1 MILFIEALLEYIKY
15 KTKTYSQ
22 FHGCKDRGWQ
32 GVVVSIVAAW
42 TLMGLET
49 PTNNDPSFLHMLE
62 FEQKL
67 E

>member
-1 MILFIEALLEYIKY
+1 
-15 KTKTYSQ
+15 
-22 FHGCKDRGWQ
+22 
-32 GVVVSIVAAW
+32 
-42 TLMGLET
+42 MGLET